1 MEMKDVLSDDI
12 SNMDV
17 LRHFEEKTLNNPMA
31 TIDSYKMLMLFSIA
45 RSLASIADKMNET
58 K

>member
-17 LRHFEEKTLNNPMA
+17 LRHFEEEILNNPMV

>member
-17 LRHFEEKTLNNPMA
+17 LRYFEEKILNNPMV

>member
-1 MEMKDVLSDDI
+1 MEMKDILSDDI

-17 LRHFEEKTLNNPMA
+17 LRHFEEKILNDPMV

-45 RSLASIADKMNET
+45 RSLATIADKMNET